1 MRSEYWEQQ
10 VLRVFT
16 CSCHQRRL
24 RQPLLGVTNE
34 DTHIDHLVNEK
45 RIVSHVIWSV
55 LTNYR
60 PVLTG
65 FLVHS
70 ANILQ
75 AACWD
80 IGQRYE
86 SQSSS
91 ILFRSQETSFNS
103 CWLKGFSVYS
113 FIVALGW
120 ILVICENSWVCMEVE
135 CWVAWWCYPWES
147 SKRYDL

>member
-34 DTHIDHLVNEK
+34 DTHIDHLVQWKENSKSCDLISIDQLEASAY
-45 RIVSHVIWSV
+45 RISCALREHF
-55 LTNYR
+55 
-60 PVLTG
+60 TG
-65 FLVHS
+65 
-70 ANILQ
+70 
-75 AACWD
+75 CWD

-91 ILFRSQETSFNS
+91 NLFRSQETSCNS

-120 ILVICENSWVCMEVE
+120 ILVIYENSGVCMEVE
-135 CWVAWWCYPWES
+135 CWVAWWCFPWES